1 MNPAID
7 KIFKENEKKMENAIK
22 VFQDDLG
29 RIRTGRASLSLID
42 GITVN
47 YYGTKTPLNQVA
59 TLSVTD
65 SKTIT
70 IQPWE
75 SKFLGEIEKAISQ
88 SDLGLSP
95 VNDGKI
101 LRIILPPLTEERRL
115 DLVKK
120 VKKMAESA
128 KVAIRNIRRN
138 MNDEIK
144 KLEKSK
150 EITED
155 EMRKGIDEVQKLTD
169 KFIEKI
175 DEVAMKKEKEIKEI

>member
-1 MNPAID
+1 MNAVID
-7 KIFKENEKKMENAIK
+7 KVLKDNEKKMESAVK
-22 VFQDDLG
+22 VFQEDLG

-42 GITVN
+42 GISIN

-59 TLSVTD
+59 TLSVPD

-75 SKFLGEIEKAISQ
+75 TKFLGDIEKAISQ

-115 DLVKK
+115 ELVKK
-120 VKKMAESA
+120 VKKMAEAA
-128 KVAIRNIRRN
+128 KVAVRNIRRN
-138 MNDEIK
+138 INDEIK

-155 EMRKGIDEVQKLTD
+155 EMRKGIDDVQKLTD
-169 KFIEKI
+169 KYIEKI
-175 DEVAMKKEKEIKEI
+175 DEVAAKKEKEIKEI